1 MNTLD
6 LLQTYDKYLVKL
18 QNSISQPEQV
28 LWQALEDFALPKTS
42 FLNILDVYDLVEH
55 SVRSAKLE
63 SHLINSTYELI
74 NRLRV
79 EFNGT
84 ISLLAV
90 SDFVQCLQNF
100 SDTQNIPKRIDLIVR
115 QLRND
120 LVKAVC

>member
-42 FLNILDVYDLVEH
+42 FLNILDIYDLVEH

-63 SHLINSTYELI
+63 SPLINSTYELI

-90 SDFVQCLQNF
+90 SDFIQCLQNF

>member
-42 FLNILDVYDLVEH
+42 FLNILDIYDLVEH

-63 SHLINSTYELI
+63 SSLINSTYELI

-90 SDFVQCLQNF
+90 SDFIQCLQNF

>member
-63 SHLINSTYELI
+63 SSLINSTYELI

-90 SDFVQCLQNF
+90 SDFIQCLQNF